1 MKKLI
6 FNILGIII
14 TLIFIFQNVS
24 VYAAN
29 TKSDLENQASDT
41 QDKIEQLQKEQE

>member
-41 QDKIEQLQKEQE
+41 QDNKLKLMKKT